1 MISSIILA
9 AGESSRM
16 GKAKLALRYQG
27 KPLLEHAILKAKSL
41 SQDVIV
47 VVGAY
52 PELYTPIAEKQGA
65 RVFLNLAWREGLG
78 SSLKVGAKQLSASSE
93 QAFVLLADQP
103 FVPEAHLEALLRT
116 QERSSAD
123 LVFSSYDGVQGP
135 PVLMQE
141 TLFEAAKNLK
151 GNCGAKALIQ
161 KDTLVAAVIL
171 EQYFDI
177 DTPEEAEKLLG
188 LKVTERH

>member
-16 GKAKLALRYQG
+16 GKAKLALTYQG
-27 KPLLEHAILKAKSL
+27 KSLLEHAIMKAKSV

-65 RVFLNLAWREGLG
+65 RVVLNDAWREGLG
-78 SSLKVGAKQLSASSE
+78 SSLKVGAQQLSSNSGLS
-93 QAFVLLADQP
+93 FVLLADQP
-103 FVPEAHLEALLRT
+103 FVPETHLSALLKT
-116 QERSSAD
+116 QEQSRAD

-135 PVLMQE
+135 PVLMHQN
-141 TLFEAAKNLK
+141 LFEAAKNLG

-161 KDTLVAAVIL
+161 SDTQVEAVIL
-171 EQYFDI
+171 EHYFDI

-188 LKVTERH
+188 LKLTESH